1 MDSTDGVHARNGAA
15 ERYGY
20 IQLPPRLNTQMSISD
35 KFRGLLANLAVT
47 NGDTISLRYGEI
59 TCALNQ
65 EFRDTDSK
73 TANSLQVGSY
83 GRWTA
88 IDGISDLDMLYIV
101 PAGSWDTY
109 KDGGQYKLLSKTC
122 EAIKSRYPKTDV
134 FVDRLVVRV
143 LYKDFHIEV
152 QPVFEDADGHFLYP
166 DTKNDGSWKTT
177 KPRLEMAAMSEFG
190 DQKNKNLRRL
200 CKLVRAWK
208 NKHGVAMG
216 GLLIDT
222 LAYNFLKQTDVYATT
237 SYARYHE
244 MGRDFFEYIGGLADQ
259 DRYAALGSG
268 QHVRVKKKFQRKAKK
283 ACELCEAAIAA
294 EGNANEYK
302 KWRKVFGRAFP
313 APEVEVAK
321 AFVAEAGH
329 QARDTEEFIEDRHP
343 VDIRYHL
350 KLDCQ
355 VSQDGFQTH
364 RLVEMLLRN
373 WPLRPKKELRFEV
386 VDHNLPAGFVL
397 YWKVLNRGPEA
408 VKRDC
413 VRGQIA
419 PDAGQHQKSEST
431 DFRGDHVVEA
441 YAVLNGVVVAKDRI
455 HVPIQE

>member
-1 MDSTDGVHARNGAA
+1 
-15 ERYGY
+15 
-20 IQLPPRLNTQMSISD
+20 MSISD
-35 KFRGLLANLAVT
+35 NFKGLLAKLSIT

-88 IDGISDLDMLYIV
+88 IEGISDLDMLYLV
-101 PAGSWDTY
+101 PAGSWETY

-122 EAIKSRYPKTDV
+122 EAIKARYPKTDV

-143 LYKDFHIEV
+143 LYNDFHIEV
-152 QPVFEDADGHFLYP
+152 QPVFKDTEGNYIYP
-166 DTKNDGSWKTT
+166 DTNGDGSWKTT
-177 KPRLEMAAMSEFG
+177 KPQLEMAAMSEFT
-190 DQKNKNLRRL
+190 DQKNKNLRHL
-200 CKLVRAWK
+200 CKMVRAWK
-208 NKHGVAMG
+208 NKHGIAMG

-222 LAYNFLKQTDVYATT
+222 LAYNFLKQTDVYDTT
-237 SYARYHE
+237 SFSQYHT
-244 MGRDFFEYIGGLADQ
+244 MVRDYFEYIGGLPDQ

-268 QHVRVKKKFQRKAKK
+268 QHVKVKKKFQRKARK
-283 ACELCEAAIAA
+283 AVELCDEAIAA
-294 EGNANEYK
+294 EGDAGEHK

-313 APEVEVAK
+313 APATEVAK
-321 AFVAEAGH
+321 AFIVEAGH
-329 QARDTEEFIEDRHP
+329 QALDTEEFIEDRYP
-343 VDIRYHL
+343 VDIRYNL

-355 VSQDGFQTH
+355 VSQSGFQTH
-364 RLVEMLLRN
+364 RLVEMLLKN
-373 WPLRPKKELRFEV
+373 WPLRPQKDLRFEV
-386 VDHNLPAGFVL
+386 VNHNLPAGFIL
-397 YWKVLNRGPEA
+397 YWKVLNRGTEA
-408 VKRDC
+408 IKRNC

-419 PDAGQHQKSEST
+419 ADAGQRQKSEST
-431 DFRGDHVVEA
+431 NFRGDHVVEA